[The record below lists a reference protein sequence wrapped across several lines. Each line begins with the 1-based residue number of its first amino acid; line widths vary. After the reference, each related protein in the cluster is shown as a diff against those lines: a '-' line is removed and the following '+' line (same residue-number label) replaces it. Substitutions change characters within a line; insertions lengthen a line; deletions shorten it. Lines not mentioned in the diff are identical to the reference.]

1 MYEMDFAHI
10 GANIQRELD
19 GKSMT
24 QQSLADALSISEQ
37 TLNKILKGAKA
48 INTIELTQ
56 IASVLGTTTDALL
69 MTNNHTDEPEHL
81 SFIERITD
89 ERTREKAE
97 LIQSA
102 IDEIRFLEELTQSLD
117 EFIWNEETRIRINN
131 QIHRLTKHKIKIRDT
146 NDALT

>member
-1 MYEMDFAHI
+1 MYETDFAHV

-37 TLNKILKGAKA
+37 SLNRILKGAKA
-48 INTIELTQ
+48 INTIELAQ
-56 IASVLGTTTDALL
+56 IASALGTTADALL
-69 MTNNHTDEPEHL
+69 MMNNHINILGNL
-81 SFIERITD
+81 SLIERIAD

-102 IDEIRFLEELTQSLD
+102 IDEIRFLEELTQS
-117 EFIWNEETRIRINN
+117 R
-131 QIHRLTKHKIKIRDT
+131 
-146 NDALT
+146 

>member
-89 ERTREKAE
+89 ERTREKVE
-97 LIQSA
+97 LVQSA
-102 IDEIRFLEELTQSLD
+102 IDEIRFLEELAQS
-117 EFIWNEETRIRINN
+117 R
-131 QIHRLTKHKIKIRDT
+131 
-146 NDALT
+146 A

>member
-69 MTNNHTDEPEHL
+69 MTNNHTDEPENH
-81 SFIERITD
+81 SFIERISD
-89 ERTREKAE
+89 EQTREKVE
-97 LIQSA
+97 LVQSA
-102 IDEIRFLEELTQSLD
+102 IDEIRFLEELAHS
-117 EFIWNEETRIRINN
+117 R
-131 QIHRLTKHKIKIRDT
+131 
-146 NDALT
+146 A

>member
-1 MYEMDFAHI
+1 MYETDFAHV

-37 TLNKILKGAKA
+37 SLNRILKGAKA

-69 MTNNHTDEPEHL
+69 MINNHTDEPEHL
-81 SFIERITD
+81 SFIEHISD
-89 ERTREKAE
+89 EQTREKAE

-102 IDEIRFLEELTQSLD
+102 IDEIRFLEELAQS
-117 EFIWNEETRIRINN
+117 R
-131 QIHRLTKHKIKIRDT
+131 
-146 NDALT
+146 A